1 MDKHLLLVEGTND
14 KWFFTVLLETIPSIQ
29 PTVYPPQDY
38 SPNQSSG
45 IDSLLRNL
53 EIPLK
58 FLDEEKCERLAIV
71 VDADYEENNYGFS
84 RRREQIK
91 NLLEN
96 YGYNIPD
103 TPSQYGKGEL
113 FEHNDG
119 LAPIGLWVMPNHG
132 NEGMLE
138 DFLLPCI
145 HEEPRQELLNIV
157 NSSISSLEDQEQFKG
172 IRFSSSHK
180 SKVQLSTW
188 LNWQKKPN
196 NCRELGFACGLKNQW
211 FDPEH
216 ENLINLKQWLK
227 NVFTSSPNHK

>member
-14 KWFFTVLLETIPSIQ
+14 KWFFTALINSIPTIQ

-38 SPNQSSG
+38 TTDRSNG

-58 FLDEEKCERLAIV
+58 LLDEEKCERLAIV
-71 VDADYEENNYGFS
+71 IDADYEANGYGFS
-84 RRREQIK
+84 KRREQIK
-91 NLLEN
+91 SLLEK
-96 YGYNIPD
+96 YGYSASNSPA
-103 TPSQYGKGEL
+103 QHGKGEL
-113 FEHNDG
+113 FGHNDG
-119 LAPIGLWVMPNHG
+119 LESIGLWIMPNHSD
-132 NEGMLE
+132 EGMIE

-145 HEEPRQELLNIV
+145 YEEPRQELLNIV
-157 NSSISSLEDQEQFKG
+157 NSSISSLEEQEQFKD
-172 IRFSSSHK
+172 IRFSSTHK

-211 FDPEH
+211 FDPSH
-216 ENLINLKQWLK
+216 ENLINLKQWLE
-227 NVFTSSPNHK
+227 NVFAAPKTP